1 MKIFIIPI
9 GTVKGGVFD
18 DLKRRLAGVFSAD
31 VEITAKRS
39 ITEEAYDFQR
49 RQYYANAI
57 LDDLADEFIIDK
69 KQERVLG
76 VLDADMHTDPMN
88 FIFGL
93 ANSRTAC
100 CLVSLAR
107 LRPEFYGQKQ
117 DKELFHSRVVKEAMH
132 ELGHTFRLGHCR
144 NRHCAMYF
152 SDSVDD
158 TDAKKA
164 GFCPVCRKKFS
175 SRRPRITSLKNG
187 KN

>member
-1 MKIFIIPI
+1 MKIFVIPI
-9 GTVKGGVFD
+9 GTVRGGVFGA
-18 DLKRRLAGVFSAD
+18 LKRSLAQVFSAD
-31 VEITAKRS
+31 VEMTARRP

-57 LDDLADEFIIDK
+57 LDDLDDEFIIDK
-69 KQERVLG
+69 KEERVLG
-76 VLDADMHTDPMN
+76 ILDADMHTDPMN

-93 ANSRTAC
+93 ANHRTAC

-117 DKELFHSRVVKEAMH
+117 DRELFHSRVVKEAIH

-152 SDSVDD
+152 SDSVAD

-175 SRRPRITSLKNG
+175 SRRLKTAS
-187 KN
+187 